1 MKNNDNQLR
10 RACSLLW
17 LEAFLSKQVQGP
29 SVQGKALHQ
38 PPGVSAGLSGPAA
51 GRLQPAPAVP
61 AVTELCTRSPG
72 TLEIPSFTTPQRRRE
87 IAPWSGR
94 GSRPGGHVRDFSNK
108 DPTSHP
114 EANCIRT
121 AYAKRFTNFNCSL
134 CPACLFKGIVPAKR

>member
-10 RACSLLW
+10 RACSLLR

-94 GSRPGGHVRDFSNK
+94 GSRPGGHVRDFSKIQRHIQKPIVHVPPMPK
-108 DPTSHP
+108 DLLTLTVPCALP
-114 EANCIRT
+114 V
-121 AYAKRFTNFNCSL
+121 CSR
-134 CPACLFKGIVPAKR
+134 A